1 MMWIV
6 FGATWAYVGYLAY
19 GVSSFAPKSSR
30 LSVSNG
36 SMEDRIVGRN
46 KRELVL

>member
-6 FGATWAYVGYLAY
+6 FGVTWAYVGYLAY
-19 GVSSFAPKSSR
+19 GVSSSAPKSSGSACRTPR
-30 LSVSNG
+30 L
-36 SMEDRIVGRN
+36 DRIVGRI